1 MAIRRKKEG
10 EYHTGRL
17 NISCSPAQKD
27 AIAASATEQGKSIS
41 SYLLDLYEA
50 SRTAGSSE
58 SLARMGLEVVGL
70 KKRLVDVETQLR
82 RHLARSQGTLDKTVA
97 DDLRTLRELEG
108 QIDLTLRE
116 LVDTVKALK
125 AKGLQARA
133 CTHDEDGP
141 GARCSRPV
149 ARCWRPLQGSNLRP
163 PD

>member
-58 SLARMGLEVVGL
+58 SLARMGLEVVG
-70 KKRLVDVETQLR
+70 
-82 RHLARSQGTLDKTVA
+82 
-97 DDLRTLRELEG
+97 TLRELEG
-108 QIDLTLRE
+108 QIDVTLRE
-116 LVDTVKALK
+116 VVDAVKVMK
-125 AKGLQARA
+125 SKGL
-133 CTHDEDGP
+133 
-141 GARCSRPV
+141 
-149 ARCWRPLQGSNLRP
+149 
-163 PD
+163 

>member
-58 SLARMGLEVVGL
+58 
-70 KKRLVDVETQLR
+70 TQLR
-82 RHLARSQGTLDKTVA
+82 RHLARSQGTLDKMVA

-108 QIDLTLRE
+108 QIDVTLRE
-116 LVDTVKALK
+116 VVDAVKVMK
-125 AKGLQARA
+125 AKGL
-133 CTHDEDGP
+133 
-141 GARCSRPV
+141 
-149 ARCWRPLQGSNLRP
+149 
-163 PD
+163 

>member
-17 NISCSPAQKD
+17 NISCNPAQKD

-41 SYLLDLYEA
+41 SYLLDLYEE
-50 SRTAGSSE
+50 SRRAGSSE
-58 SLARMGLEVVGL
+58 SLARIGLEVVGL

-82 RHLARSQGTLDKTVA
+82 RHLARSQGAVDMTVA

-125 AKGLQARA
+125 AKGL
-133 CTHDEDGP
+133 
-141 GARCSRPV
+141 
-149 ARCWRPLQGSNLRP
+149 
-163 PD
+163 